1 MLKCAPKFVIL
12 ISNLEFDRLTEGA
25 MAYCDKCGAYIPDGQ
40 SKCLACGYDA
50 EEEKR
55 KAAAQAQ
62 RAEFKKSNSAAGA
75 PHGMYNEELRAKY
88 EEQRKKQQEQSRIWA
103 ERERERREEERREE
117 ERRRQERAE
126 REQENRANYG
136 ADFSESSFAAS
147 NYGSASDYAPGDYY
161 YDKDSKL
168 FAILSYFSFLSF
180 IPIFFRRKDKFA
192 MFHAKQGLVLLI
204 YGVVADALSAL
215 PLIGWMFPLFRIY
228 CIISGVSAASKRQFK
243 PLPYIGRFADFFKL

>member
-1 MLKCAPKFVIL
+1 
-12 ISNLEFDRLTEGA
+12 

-40 SKCLACGYDA
+40 TKCLACGYDA
-50 EEEKR
+50 EEEKK

-62 RAEFKKSNSAAGA
+62 RAEFKKSNAAAGV
-75 PHGMYNEELRAKY
+75 PHGMYNEELRAKF
-88 EEQRKKQQEQSRIWA
+88 EEQRRKQQEQNRVWA

-126 REQENRANYG
+126 RERENRERAR
-136 ADFSESSFAAS
+136 E
-147 NYGSASDYAPGDYY
+147 NYGSTFSAGDYTTGSYGGGASDYAPGDYY

-168 FAILSYFSFLSF
+168 FAVLSYFSFLSF

-204 YGVVADALSAL
+204 YGVVADALSAI

-243 PLPYIGRFADFFKL
+243 PLPYIGRFADFFKF